1 MRRLLGSRGSGNQHL
16 CRRLSHRPVHSP
28 MSSEIEL
35 LRKKKALEL
44 RKKMM
49 LSQEKTTATQTVAPK
64 QSPREI
70 VRRILEGRGV
80 EVLETARRHY
90 PREVG
95 QVEDTLASMIESGRL
110 KGPVSGEDLYS
121 FLRRIGLMFSMD
133 VKIRVKEHGELK
145 TLEEKFRDT
154 R

>member
-1 MRRLLGSRGSGNQHL
+1 
-16 CRRLSHRPVHSP
+16 

-44 RKKMM
+44 RRKMM

-64 QSPREI
+64 QSSREM

-80 EVLETARRHY
+80 EVLETARRYY

-95 QVEDTLASMIESGRL
+95 QVEDTLANMIESGRL
-110 KGPVSGEDLYS
+110 KGPVSREDLYS

>member
-1 MRRLLGSRGSGNQHL
+1 
-16 CRRLSHRPVHSP
+16 

-49 LSQEKTTATQTVAPK
+49 LSQEKTTATQTVPPK

-95 QVEDTLASMIESGRL
+95 QVEDTLANMIESGRL